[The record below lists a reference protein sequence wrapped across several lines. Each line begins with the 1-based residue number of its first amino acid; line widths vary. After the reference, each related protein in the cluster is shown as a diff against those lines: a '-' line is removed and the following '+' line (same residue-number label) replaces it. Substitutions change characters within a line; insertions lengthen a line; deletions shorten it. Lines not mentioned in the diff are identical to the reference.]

1 MVVRINTTASQL
13 VKHTKQGSAA
23 PLQDNIKK
31 MNSDW
36 ARLKN
41 KVTLRQHE
49 FKQTQSEVEQFDV
62 TVKRDYKL
70 MGDVECVVE
79 RCSSL
84 LQSSE
89 PDVEEALRVRGIRLS
104 VCLFVCLFV
113 GWLVGWLVG
122 FYKY

>member
-1 MVVRINTTASQL
+1 M
-13 VKHTKQGSAA
+13 KHTKQGSAA

-70 MGDVECVVE
+70 MGDVERVVE
-79 RCSSL
+79 RHSSM

-104 VCLFVCLFV
+104 VCLFVRLLVGCLF
-113 GWLVGWLVG
+113 G